1 MAAAASPRRISKD
14 GVRHMRTWIAGLA
27 LVGFLMTGVSYA
39 ADGKAVFDAKCASC
53 HGAGKPKA
61 LAGIGKKGYDA
72 AKLKTHPAFK
82 KLSADEQK
90 AVEEYLKK
98 L

>member
-1 MAAAASPRRISKD
+1 MSSRSSPLKSWPRIACAQYSALRC
-14 GVRHMRTWIAGLA
+14 GQRSAGA
-27 LVGFLMTGVSYA
+27 PA
-39 ADGKAVFDAKCASC
+39 
-53 HGAGKPKA
+53 KA

>member
-1 MAAAASPRRISKD
+1 
-14 GVRHMRTWIAGLA
+14 MRTWIAGLA
-27 LVGFLMTGVSYA
+27 LVGFLMTGVSFAA
-39 ADGKAVFDAKCASC
+39 ADGKATFDAKCAAC
-53 HGAGKPKA
+53 HAAGKPKS
-61 LAGIGKKGYDA
+61 LVGIGKKGYDA

-90 AVEEYLKK
+90 AVEAYMKK